1 MRTPC
6 RFAFTKTQKYKTD
19 GNASGLCLVHQKHE
33 NHTQKYRKS
42 AVFGGKGVKIQRNSS
57 LAKCAIN
64 RISRRYDKFFVF
76 LCFCEKEI

>member
-1 MRTPC
+1 MRTSFPFC
-6 RFAFTKTQKYKTD
+6 VYKNTKTQKHKTD

-57 LAKCAIN
+57 LVKCAI
-64 RISRRYDKFFVF
+64 D
-76 LCFCEKEI
+76 